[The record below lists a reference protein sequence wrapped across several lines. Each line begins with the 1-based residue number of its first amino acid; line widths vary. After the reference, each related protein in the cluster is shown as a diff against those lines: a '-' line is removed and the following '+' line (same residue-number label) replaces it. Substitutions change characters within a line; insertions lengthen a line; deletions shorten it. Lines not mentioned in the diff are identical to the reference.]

1 MTSSDKPTVSNVVQL
16 AKKPAGKKAVKNTGK
31 GNGSG
36 TGGGS
41 GSDKAQ
47 QFGDYLIK
55 NGMFHQSK
63 AVRSG
68 PDGGGFVEFPLC
80 DFYCRIIEEVIAD
93 DGLADTSYLRI
104 EGKRSDGVVLPM
116 VDVPAKSFYS
126 SQGNWANEHWGTLP
140 FIYPGAAKRDN
151 LRAAI
156 QLYSKLSGDIPRRA
170 VFKFTGWKKIN
181 DQWHYLTGSGAIT
194 VDGLVDSVQVDLGL
208 GHMSRYALPAPLT
221 GDLLKHAVT
230 EALALL
236 EICPGKPHIGAA
248 LLAAVCRAPL
258 NECHPA
264 DFAIWLHGL
273 TGSRKSA
280 VAAIAQ
286 ACFGS
291 FTARSFPAN
300 WSDSANDA
308 EMKAHQAKDGILIVD
323 DFKPSVSK
331 AEADKLHSMAER
343 LIRNTGNQA
352 GRGRRDSN
360 MQAKAAPHNRSMMI
374 VTAED
379 LPRGQSLLGRLLI
392 LELSTSDVDNATLT
406 RLQQAV
412 TAEAFTGLMSAYL
425 QWLAPRLDQLKKSF
439 PVIVEQY
446 RNAAITEGFTSS
458 HPRASEIFANLVA
471 AADVFSDFLTDF
483 KLMTTEQSNALLS
496 GMETSLK
503 QAFNEQ
509 SIYQT
514 EQDEIERFLQL
525 LRAVLSSGN
534 GHIANYLDQG
544 PPKTRPFA
552 WGWRDTGKD
561 LVGDKI
567 FKPMG
572 DCMGWLCEGT
582 ETAPTEIW
590 LEQQTAFKAVQQ
602 FAKTQGDPFLLTAP
616 SLWRRMLEKG
626 LLPNPEPD
634 AKTGRPRT
642 ATKRKV
648 AGTKRRVMV
657 LFAELI
663 ESG

>member
-1 MTSSDKPTVSNVVQL
+1 MTSSDKPTVSNVVEL
-16 AKKPAGKKAVKNTGK
+16 AKKPVNKKAGKNAGK

-36 TGGGS
+36 GGS
-41 GSDKAQ
+41 GNGTDQAQ
-47 QFGDYLIK
+47 QFGDYLIR

-80 DFYCRIIEEVIAD
+80 DFYCRITEEVIAD
-93 DGLADTSYLRI
+93 DGLTDTSYLRI
-104 EGKRSDGVVLPM
+104 EGRRADGVALPM

-126 SQGNWANEHWGTLP
+126 TQGNWANEHWGTLP
-140 FIYPGAAKRDN
+140 FIHPGAAKRDN

-156 QLYSKLSGDIPRRA
+156 QLYSKLNGDIPRRA

-194 VDGLVDSVQVDLGL
+194 ADGLVDSVQVDLGL
-208 GHMSRYALPAPLT
+208 GHMSRYALPAPLA
-221 GDLLKHAVT
+221 GDPLKQAVT
-230 EALALL
+230 EVLMLL
-236 EICPGKPHIGAA
+236 EICPSKAHIGAA
-248 LLAAVCRAPL
+248 LLAAVLRAPL

-286 ACFGS
+286 ACFGN

-308 EMKAHQAKDGILIVD
+308 EMKAHQAKDGILTVD

-331 AEADKLHSMAER
+331 SEADKLHSMAER

-392 LELSTSDVDNATLT
+392 LELSTADVDNATLT
-406 RLQQAV
+406 RLQQAA

-439 PVIVEQY
+439 PTIVEQY
-446 RNAAITEGFTSS
+446 RDEAIAEGFASS
-458 HPRASEIFANLVA
+458 HPRASEIFAKSVA
-471 AADVFSDFLTDF
+471 EADVFSDVLTDS
-483 KLMTTEQSNALLS
+483 KLMITEQSNALLS
-496 GMETSLK
+496 GIETSLK

-514 EQDEIERFLQL
+514 EQDETERFLQL

-534 GHIANYLDQG
+534 GHIANYIDQG
-544 PPKTRPFA
+544 PPKSRPFA
-552 WGWRDTGKD
+552 WGWRDAGKD
-561 LVGDKI
+561 LAGESSY
-567 FKPMG
+567 KPMG
-572 DCMGWLCEGT
+572 DCMGWHCVGSEIVP
-582 ETAPTEIW
+582 AEIW
-590 LEQQTAFKAVQQ
+590 LEQQTVFKVVYG
-602 FAKTQGDPFLLTAP
+602 FAQRQGDTFLLSAP
-616 SLWRRMLEKG
+616 SLWRRLAEKG
-626 LLPNPEPD
+626 LLLKNESNTE
-634 AKTGRPRT
+634 TGRSKT
-642 ATKRKV
+642 TVKRIV
-648 AGTKRRVMV
+648 AGISKRVMI
-657 LFAELI
+657 LSAELI